1 MLAVAT
7 GVGSAFRM
15 PLTAYSPT
23 PEDGLNVN
31 RTGWRS
37 LLGISMVLVLVLAA
51 CQSNDGTDGSDS
63 PEESTAP
70 ESMGEESMGEE
81 PSEDGGGAL
90 SGTIFVSGSS
100 TVEPISLAN
109 AEKFSAENP
118 DLQISVE
125 GPGTSDG
132 FAVFCDGGSDISD
145 ASRAVKQEEVDTCA
159 ENGIE
164 FVELEVGIDGLS
176 VITSTA
182 NDQVECLSFL
192 DLYALLGPE
201 SQGFTSWSDA
211 DELAAELEGELGEDF
226 GVSNAPYPDVP
237 LEVTA
242 PGEESGTFDS
252 FIEITLEDIADARG
266 QDATTRPDYQ
276 ASADDNVIVEGISGS
291 DTSLGWVG
299 YAFAS
304 NNSDVIKALPIDGG
318 DGCVEPTEETISD
331 GSYPIARSLYIYPS
345 LAALEENTALE
356 AFVDFYMSDEGFASV
371 TEVGYVSLPDERIE
385 ETRAAWEERRAGKFT
400 D

>member
-1 MLAVAT
+1 M
-7 GVGSAFRM
+7 
-15 PLTAYSPT
+15 
-23 PEDGLNVN
+23 NVN

-70 ESMGEESMGEE
+70 ESMGEE
-81 PSEDGGGAL
+81 PSDDGGGAL

-145 ASRAVKQEEVDTCA
+145 ASRAVKQEEVDICA

-201 SQGFTSWSDA
+201 SQNFTSWSDA

-237 LEVTA
+237 LGVTA

-252 FIEITLEDIADARG
+252 FVEIALEDIADARG
-266 QDATTRPDYQ
+266 QDATTRPDYTP
-276 ASADDNVIVEGISGS
+276 SPDDNVIVEGISGS

-304 NNSDVIKALPIDGG
+304 ANSDVIKALPIDGG

-345 LAALEENTALE
+345 LTALEENTALE

-371 TEVGYVSLPDERIE
+371 TEVGYVSLPDDRIE

>member
-1 MLAVAT
+1 M
-7 GVGSAFRM
+7 
-15 PLTAYSPT
+15 
-23 PEDGLNVN
+23 NVN
-31 RTGWRS
+31 RTWWRS
-37 LLGISMVLVLVLAA
+37 LLGVSVVLALVLAA
-51 CQSNDGTDGSDS
+51 CQSNPGNDASE
-63 PEESTAP
+63 PAAESEAAP
-70 ESMGEESMGEE
+70 ESM
-81 PSEDGGGAL
+81 DAGGDL
-90 SGTIFVSGSS
+90 SGSIFVSGSS

-118 DLQISVE
+118 GVQISVE

-132 FAVFCDGGSDISD
+132 FAIFCDGGSDISD
-145 ASRAVKQEEVDTCA
+145 ASRAIKQEEVDTCA
-159 ENGIE
+159 ENGVE

-182 NDQVECLSFL
+182 NDQVDCLSFL

-211 DELAAELEGELGEDF
+211 NDLAAELEEELGDEF
-226 GVSNAPYPDVP
+226 GASNAPYPDAP
-237 LEVTA
+237 LDVTA

-252 FIEITLEDIADARG
+252 FIEIVLEDIADTRE

-276 ASADDNVIVEGISGS
+276 ASPDDNVIIEGISGS

-299 YAFAS
+299 YAFAI
-304 NNSDVIKALPIDGG
+304 NNSDVVKLVPVDGG
-318 DGCVEPTEETISD
+318 DGCVEPTDESISD

-345 LAALEENTALE
+345 LTALEESTALE

-371 TEVGYVSLPDERIE
+371 TEVGYVSLPEERIE
-385 ETRAAWEERRAGKFT
+385 ETRTAWEEKRAGKFT

>member
-1 MLAVAT
+1 M
-7 GVGSAFRM
+7 
-15 PLTAYSPT
+15 
-23 PEDGLNVN
+23 NVN
-31 RTGWRS
+31 RTRRS
-37 LLGISMVLVLVLAA
+37 LLGVVTVMVLVLAA
-51 CQSNDGTDGSDS
+51 CQGDPGSSAD
-63 PEESTAP
+63 PGESA
-70 ESMGEESMGEE
+70 
-81 PSEDGGGAL
+81 GGNGDEL
-90 SGTIFVSGSS
+90 TGTIFVSGSS

-118 DLQISVE
+118 NVQISVE

-132 FAVFCDGGSDISD
+132 FAIFCDGGSDISD
-145 ASRAVKQEEVDTCA
+145 ASRSVKEEEVETCGA
-159 ENGIE
+159 NGVE

-211 DELAAELEGELGEDF
+211 NELAAELEGELGGEF
-226 GVSNAPYPDVP
+226 GASNAPYPDAP
-237 LEVTA
+237 LDVTA

-252 FIEITLEDIADARG
+252 FIEIVLEGIADARG

-276 ASADDNVIVEGISGS
+276 ASPDDNVIVEGISGS

-299 YAFAS
+299 YAFAV
-304 NNSDVIKALPIDGG
+304 NNADVITPIPVDGG
-318 DGCVEPTEETISD
+318 SGCVAPDDGTISD
-331 GSYPIARSLYIYPS
+331 GSYPIARSLWIYPS
-345 LAALEENTALE
+345 LTALEGNTALE

-371 TEVGYVSLPDERIE
+371 TEVGYVSLPDDRIE
-385 ETRAAWEERRAGKFT
+385 ATRAAWGERRPGKFS

>member
-1 MLAVAT
+1 MT
-7 GVGSAFRM
+7 
-15 PLTAYSPT
+15 
-23 PEDGLNVN
+23 VN
-31 RTGWRS
+31 QNWSRS
-37 LLGISMVLVLVLAA
+37 LLGIGMVLTLLLAA
-51 CQSNDGTDGSDS
+51 CQSNTGSTTS
-63 PEESTAP
+63 PAASTA
-70 ESMGEESMGEE
+70 EETEAATAEPAATEE
-81 PSEDGGGAL
+81 AGL
-90 SGTIFVSGSS
+90 TGTIFISGSS

-109 AEKFSAENP
+109 AEKFAAENP
-118 DLQISVE
+118 NLQISVE

-132 FAVFCDGGSDISD
+132 FAIFCDGGSDISD

-176 VITSTA
+176 VITSTN

-201 SQGFTSWSDA
+201 SQGFANWSDA
-211 DELAAELEGELGEDF
+211 NDLAAELAGELGEEF

-252 FIEITLEDIADARG
+252 FIEIALEKIADERG

-345 LAALEENTALE
+345 LTALEENTALE

-385 ETRAAWEERRAGKFT
+385 ATRAAWEERRAGKFT